1 MPDRYI
7 VRKRQRPAWPWALGV
22 LALLAL
28 LAWFLHYSGAGPVP
42 GERDEPPA
50 KPRGVYVHRPA
61 DPGVVPARA
70 AA

>member
-28 LAWFLHYSGAGPVP
+28 LAWFLHHPGDGEGAG
-42 GERDEPPA
+42 ESDEPPA
-50 KPRGVYVHRPA
+50 KPRGVYVHRPSG
-61 DPGVVPARA
+61 PGIAQAVA
-70 AA
+70 

>member
-28 LAWFLHYSGAGPVP
+28 LAWFLRHPGTGEAP
-42 GERDEPPA
+42 GESDEPPA
-50 KPRGVYVHRPA
+50 KPRGVYVHRPSG
-61 DPGVVPARA
+61 PGVETIRA
-70 AA
+70 A

>member
-7 VRKRQRPAWPWALGV
+7 VRKRKSPAWPWALGV

-28 LAWFLHYSGAGPVP
+28 LAWFLHGPRVAEVP
-42 GERDEPPA
+42 GESEEPPP
-50 KPRGVYVHRPA
+50 KPRGVFVHRPA
-61 DPGVVPARA
+61 GTGGVPAPA

>member
-28 LAWFLHYSGAGPVP
+28 LAWFLHRPGAGEVP
-42 GERDEPPA
+42 GKSDEPPA
-50 KPRGVYVHRPA
+50 KPRGVYVHRPSSH
-61 DPGVVPARA
+61 GVAPAQA